1 MEKRSSKDPLR
12 RRRRPRI
19 SPSRLDALIEE
30 AVVDAYT
37 DAEQAGG
44 LHAMIEQELDLPFE
58 TTVLGVMVS
67 VKRVDINDNDE
78 IVALCSR
85 GRARQTIPILELP
98 LPDPPPNG
106 WAWIEAYRR
115 WARGRS

>member
-1 MEKRSSKDPLR
+1 MEKRPSKDRQR
-12 RRRRPRI
+12 RWPRV

-37 DAEQAGG
+37 DAEQVGG

-58 TTVLGVMVS
+58 TTVLGETVS
-67 VKRVDINDNDE
+67 VKRVDINDNHE

-85 GRARQTIPILELP
+85 GRERQAMPILELP
-98 LPDPPPNG
+98 LPNPPPTG
-106 WAWIEAYRR
+106 WEWVEAYRR
-115 WARGRS
+115 WARGR